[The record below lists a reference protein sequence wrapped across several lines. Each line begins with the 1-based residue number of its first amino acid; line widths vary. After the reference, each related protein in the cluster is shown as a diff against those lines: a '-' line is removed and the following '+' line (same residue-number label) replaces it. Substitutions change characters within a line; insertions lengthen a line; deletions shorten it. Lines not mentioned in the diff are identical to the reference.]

1 MPFTAA
7 ATNAQIDSGMSAVLL
22 LNSSCQAVIE
32 AEISEVSSPWYDQL
46 DQELGAAE
54 ELVIQWRR
62 SGFLYFQTEVL
73 DAIDAAGQAFAASR
87 AQIDG
92 LYASLS
98 QSFSAELAAQLVAAL
113 QALEPPVQAI
123 SGQIAGYLAR
133 LAQFEKQMGEPHS
146 QMQATIAAVQAEE
159 ASLKAQIDA
168 INQQIASL
176 QQQVQVD
183 RAAIARAQSRRRS
196 GILETIFGV
205 VLAPISG
212 GLSLVLVGIG
222 VASIVEAQAMI
233 DQMQSQI
240 RSYQQTIAGDA
251 QMLSRDQA
259 IIATLN
265 GLTMSTGLVL
275 SDMDGI
281 EIALDSLRASWTAL
295 GGELANVVDEV
306 RRATSSQ
313 QVIVSQAWYDSA
325 CGELALVV
333 QHVDGI
339 RDPDMSTRRVLIR

>member
-1 MPFTAA
+1 
-7 ATNAQIDSGMSAVLL
+7 MSAVLL

-32 AEISEVSSPWYDQL
+32 AEIYQVSSPWYDQL

-62 SGFLYFQTEVL
+62 SGFLYFQSEVL
-73 DAIDAAGQAFAASR
+73 DSIDAAGQAFAASK

-113 QALEPPVQAI
+113 RALEPPVQAI
-123 SGQIAGYLAR
+123 SGQIAAYLAR
-133 LAQFEKQMGEPHS
+133 LAQFERQMGKPHS
-146 QMQATIAAVQAEE
+146 QMQTTIAEVQAEE
-159 ASLKAQIDA
+159 VSLKAQIDA

-183 RAAIARAQSRRRS
+183 RAAIAQAQARQRS

-205 VLAPISG
+205 VLAPFSG

-233 DQMQSQI
+233 DKMQSQI
-240 RSYQQTIAGDA
+240 QSYQQTIAGDA
-251 QMLSRDQA
+251 QMLSQDQA
-259 IIATLN
+259 IIATLS

-281 EIALDSLRASWTAL
+281 EEALDSLRASWTAL
-295 GGELANVVDEV
+295 DGELANVVDEV

-325 CGELALVV
+325 SSELALVV

-339 RDPDMSTRRVLIR
+339 RDPDISTRRVTIS

>member
-1 MPFTAA
+1 
-7 ATNAQIDSGMSAVLL
+7 MSAVLL

-32 AEISEVSSPWYDQL
+32 AEIHQVSSPWYDQL

-62 SGFLYFQTEVL
+62 SGFVYFQSEVL
-73 DAIDAAGQAFAASR
+73 DSIDAAGQAFAASK

-92 LYASLS
+92 LYASLR

-123 SGQIAGYLAR
+123 SDQIAAYLAR
-133 LAQFEKQMGEPHS
+133 LARFEQQMEKPHS
-146 QMQATIAAVQAEE
+146 QMQTTIAEVQAEE
-159 ASLKAQIDA
+159 ESLKAQIDA

-183 RAAIARAQSRRRS
+183 RDAIAKAQSSRRS

-205 VLAPISG
+205 ILAPISG

-222 VASIVEAQAMI
+222 VASIAEAQALI

-240 RSYQQTIAGDA
+240 QSYQQTIAGDA
-251 QMLSRDQA
+251 QMLSQDKA
-259 IIATLN
+259 TIATLN
-265 GLTMSTGLVL
+265 GLTLSTGLVL

-281 EIALDSLRASWTAL
+281 EKALDSLRASWTAL

-313 QVIVSQAWYDSA
+313 EVIVSQAWYDSA
-325 CGELALVV
+325 CSELALVV

-339 RDPDMSTRRVLIR
+339 RDPDISTRRVVIG